1 MVDLNKFVAA
11 LLEDQG
17 ALGLDGIPAAL
28 LRASSGSAAPWSHS
42 AQLPAGKAQPIALSP
57 PTAPPR
63 PTLEIAKPAQHAIV
77 APPVTRAPPTGDLA
91 AIRADLGDCTRCKL
105 HKSRKNIVFGVG
117 DPRAKLVFVGE
128 GPGADED
135 TQGEPFVGKAGQL
148 LTKMIEAMGYQRSEV
163 YIANVVK
170 CRPPNNRDPEPD
182 EVAACEPF
190 LVQQLGAISPEV
202 IVTLGKHAAQTIL
215 RDPQSS
221 ITKLRGKWR
230 EYQGIKVMP
239 TFHPSYLLRDPTQK
253 KWVWQDLQEVMKLL
267 GVKASART

>member
-1 MVDLNKFVAA
+1 MDLSKLTAA

-17 ALGLDGIPAAL
+17 ALGLDGIPLALLQAARPSVKAPVSALAAATPDITAAAL
-28 LRASSGSAAPWSHS
+28 AQAAPSPR
-42 AQLPAGKAQPIALSP
+42 QIEVPPPAPKPII
-57 PTAPPR
+57 APV
-63 PTLEIAKPAQHAIV
+63 V
-77 APPVTRAPPTGDLA
+77 AAPPTGDLTL
-91 AIRADLGDCTRCKL
+91 IRADLGDCTRCKL
-105 HKSRKNIVFGVG
+105 HKGRKNIVFGVG
-117 DPRAKLVFVGE
+117 DPSAKLVFVGE

-148 LTKMIEAMGYQRSEV
+148 LTKMIEAMGYQRSDV

-190 LVQQLGAISPEV
+190 LVAQLGAIAPQV

-215 RDPQSS
+215 RDPASS

-239 TFHPSYLLRDPTQK
+239 TFHPSYLLRDPSQK
-253 KWVWQDLQEVMKLL
+253 KWVWQDLQEVMKVL
-267 GVKASART
+267 GLKPPARA